1 MEYLKTF
8 ENYNNRKDEELTKLI
23 IKYRE
28 EFSNKYNCSYS
39 DINKGNCVDFVDVIE
54 DNFSDKFETLTTN
67 MFIPNDD
74 VKDHLIK
81 TYNDV
86 MLDYDGVE
94 WSKNMLDEYGYP
106 DEFFMDEEPMGH
118 IWIYY
123 NGKHYD
129 AEEPYGVDTP
139 WELPFFNY

>member
-1 MEYLKTF
+1 
-8 ENYNNRKDEELTKLI
+8 LTNLI
-23 IKYRE
+23 IKHRE
-28 EFSNKYNCSYS
+28 NFSKKYNCNYS
-39 DINKGNCVDFVDVIE
+39 DINKGRCVDFVDVIE

-74 VKDHLIK
+74 VKDYLIK
-81 TYNDV
+81 TYNDE

-106 DEFFMDEEPMGH
+106 DEFIMDEEPLGH

-123 NGKHYD
+123 DGKHYD
-129 AEEPYGVDTP
+129 VEEPYGVDTP
-139 WELPFFNY
+139 WDLPFFSY